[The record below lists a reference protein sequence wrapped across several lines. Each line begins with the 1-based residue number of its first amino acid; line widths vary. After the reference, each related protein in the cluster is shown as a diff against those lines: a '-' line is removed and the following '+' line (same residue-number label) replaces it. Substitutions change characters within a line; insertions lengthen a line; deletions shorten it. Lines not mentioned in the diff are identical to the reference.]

1 MKTSILKRLA
11 VLCLVVVLTGWSWAA
26 AGEGCCPKKKEC
38 NKEQKQCDGEKKQE
52 CPKADADKNAGRQ
65 CPKAGE
71 SK

>member
-26 AGEGCCPKKKEC
+26 AGEGCCAKKKEC

-52 CPKADADKNAGRQ
+52 CPKADANKDASSK
-65 CPKAGE
+65 CPKADE